1 MTKKVTILIAA
12 VLIFVSMNLMAEHG
26 SRGRDMV
33 KHARFGIYMAE
44 RNLFSGSMLLKFKD
58 EIQLTAEQVS
68 KIEKMTD
75 LFQEAAIRKH
85 ADIKVKGLK
94 LRSYLKDEQVDRKK
108 MGNMIREI
116 AKMRT
121 DMQVDHMNYLLDLKE
136 LLTPEQIAKI
146 ESLKKE
152 SRHKRMKRR
161 EYFKR
166 GRHDKGQTPP
176 APRLES

>member
-12 VLIFVSMNLMAEHG
+12 VLILISMNLMAERG

-33 KHARFGIYMAE
+33 KHARFGIHMAE
-44 RNLFSGSMLLKFKD
+44 KNLFSGSMLLKFKD
-58 EIQLTAEQVS
+58 EIGLTAEQVS

-75 LFQEAAIRKH
+75 LFQEAAIRKQ

-94 LRSYLKDEQVDRKK
+94 VRSYLKEEQVDRKK
-108 MGNMIREI
+108 MEIMIREI

-121 DMQVDHMNYLLDLKE
+121 DLQVDHMNYLLDLKD

-146 ESLKKE
+146 ESIKKE
-152 SRHKRMKRR
+152 SRHKRMEKRKYLR
-161 EYFKR
+161 E
-166 GRHDKGQTPP
+166 GREERQQ
-176 APRLES
+176 APRAQR